1 MFHTKRNIMILRIN
15 TEINDKVADDII
27 RQLDK
32 RSGDTTILYID
43 SNGGEVDAALRI
55 FTKLQEVGNVTTIA
69 DGSVFS
75 AAIIVFLGGYSRKMN
90 RESSFMVHPAAFDSI
105 SNVTQADLEELQK
118 EIEQYTVIIE
128 DLYRYCGVKECL
140 VKYLRGSYDFVI
152 NECDAAYKNG
162 LLTECCYNGD
172 SSIIKQIKH
181 GMPFL
186 NKRVVQSF
194 KYKSQ
199 SIKKILNFYD
209 MNKNMTDIL
218 EAIKR
223 LNSKIDNVSR
233 GTEKSVRKLLNEILT
248 KGECT
253 NEAIALT
260 PDQASSLA
268 DYFLTFDASIDGTNV
283 AHVVFLSK
291 EKKGGVLVLDS
302 EYKKI
307 ELEEGDYAAIVDG
320 EQVTIKVKNGGSI
333 VNEEEEVTNEDP
345 EEVTN
350 EDPEKLTNE
359 EPEKLTNED
368 TEDAPAF
375 STSTVTNKKS
385 AAPSISNKKL
395 PRNNDYKKNILNALK
410 RGIGAGAVGTKSK

>member
-1 MFHTKRNIMILRIN
+1 MILRIN

-32 RSGDTTILYID
+32 RSGDTTIYID

-90 RESSFMVHPAAFDSI
+90 RGSSFMVHPAAFDSI

-152 NECDAAYKNG
+152 NECDAAFKNG

-209 MNKNMTDIL
+209 MDKNMTDIL

-260 PDQASSLA
+260 PDQASNLA

-307 ELEEGDYAAIVDG
+307 ELEDGDYSAIVDG
-320 EQVTIKVKNGGSI
+320 EQATIKVKNGDAT
-333 VNEEEEVTNEDP
+333 VNVEEVTNEDP

-350 EDPEKLTNE
+350 EGPEKLTNE
-359 EPEKLTNED
+359 DTEELTNED

-410 RGIGAGAVGTKSK
+410 RGIGAGAVGTKTK